1 MDYNRDRVVWDYP
14 AAAAYTAAADRA
26 ASLLGA
32 ARDHAATVAGLDL
45 SGLGLLGAEF
55 AAAWSRAWS
64 DHSGQLGTAAAVT
77 DGYGQAIT
85 GWGRLLGAV
94 DTESAEQIAGT
105 IPGTDEIQA

>member
-1 MDYNRDRVVWDYP
+1 MENNRDRVVWDYP
-14 AAAAYTAAADRA
+14 AAAAYTTAADRA
-26 ASLLGA
+26 ASLLST

-55 AAAWSRAWS
+55 AAAWNQAWG

-77 DGYGQAIT
+77 DGYSQAVT
-85 GWGRLLGAV
+85 GWGRVLGAV

-105 IPGTDEIQA
+105 IPGTDEIRA